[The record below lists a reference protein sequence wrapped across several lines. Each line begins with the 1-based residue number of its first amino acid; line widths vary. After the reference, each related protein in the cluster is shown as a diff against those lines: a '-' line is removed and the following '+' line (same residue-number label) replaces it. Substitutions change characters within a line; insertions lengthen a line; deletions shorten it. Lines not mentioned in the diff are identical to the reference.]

1 MKMKMFRNEEE
12 YNKAVALL
20 EELGDREG
28 FEENEKLVK
37 QFRLLSDLIEAYENQ
52 HANIQV
58 GNPIEIIK
66 LKMEYLGL
74 KQKDLQPYI
83 GSSGIV
89 SEVLN
94 KKRGLSKGMIRKLSD
109 FLHLDQNLLNTPYDL
124 IEVPTKSAKAS
135 NAKAEKDHAISDVQ
149 LFAEISSL
157 PANLRQEVSDF
168 VAFLKYRK
176 KRASTYHT

>member
-1 MKMKMFRNEEE
+1 MKMFRNEEE

-28 FEENEKLVK
+28 FEDNEDLVK
-37 QFRLLSDLIEAYENQ
+37 QFELLSDLIEDYEDSN
-52 HANIQV
+52 ANIKI

-66 LKMEYLGL
+66 LKMEYMGL

-83 GSSGIV
+83 GSSGVV

-94 KKRGLSKGMIRKLSD
+94 KKRGMSKSMIRKLSE

-124 IEVPTKSAKAS
+124 IEVPTKNVKPITVKTTTPVFKFVNTSETIAFKNYVSQRGA
-135 NAKAEKDHAISDVQ
+135 
-149 LFAEISSL
+149 LFAIGC
-157 PANLRQEVSDF
+157 
-168 VAFLKYRK
+168 
-176 KRASTYHT
+176 

>member
-1 MKMKMFRNEEE
+1 MKMFRNEEE

-28 FEENEKLVK
+28 FEENEELVK
-37 QFRLLSDLIEAYENQ
+37 QFELLSGLIEAYENQ
-52 HANIQV
+52 HTNIDV

-66 LKMEYLGL
+66 LKMEYMGL

-94 KKRGLSKGMIRKLSD
+94 RKRGLSKSMIRKLSD

-124 IEVPTKSAKAS
+124 NEVSAKSAKPS
-135 NAKAEKDHAISDVQ
+135 KAKESRTVSDAQ
-149 LFAEISSL
+149 LFSEISSL
-157 PANLRQEVSDF
+157 PANLKQEVSDF
-168 VAFLKYRK
+168 VAFLKYK
-176 KRASTYHT
+176 KGQSTAI

>member
-1 MKMKMFRNEEE
+1 MKMFRNEEE

-28 FEENEKLVK
+28 FEENEKLLK
-37 QFRLLSDLIEAYENQ
+37 QFELLSDLIGAYEDK
-52 HANIQV
+52 HANIDV
-58 GNPIEIIK
+58 GNPVEIIK

-94 KKRGLSKGMIRKLSD
+94 KKRGLSKSMIRKLSE
-109 FLHLDQNLLNTPYDL
+109 FLYLDQNLLNTPYDL
-124 IEVPTKSAKAS
+124 IDVPTKSAKPR
-135 NAKAEKDHAISDVQ
+135 NAKAEKNHAISDVQ

-157 PANLRQEVSDF
+157 PANLKQEVSDF
-168 VAFLKYRK
+168 VAFLKYK
-176 KRASTYHT
+176 KRQGTAV

>member
-1 MKMKMFRNEEE
+1 MKMFRNEEE
-12 YNKAVALL
+12 YNKAVDLL

-28 FEENEKLVK
+28 FEENEELVK
-37 QFRLLSDLIEAYENQ
+37 QFELLSNLIEAYENKN
-52 HANIQV
+52 ANIDV
-58 GNPIEIIK
+58 GHPIEIIK
-66 LKMEYLGL
+66 LKMKYMGL

-94 KKRGLSKGMIRKLSD
+94 KKRGLSKSMIRKLSE
-109 FLHLDQNLLNTPYDL
+109 FLHLDQNLLNKPYDL
-124 IEVPTKSAKAS
+124 IEISTKGTKQSEVKVEE
-135 NAKAEKDHAISDVQ
+135 NRTVSDVQ

-168 VAFLKYRK
+168 VAFLKYK
-176 KRASTYHT
+176 KKQKTVV

>member
-1 MKMKMFRNEEE
+1 MKMFRNEEE

-28 FEENEKLVK
+28 FEDNEDLVK
-37 QFRLLSDLIEAYENQ
+37 QFELLSNLIETYENQ
-52 HANIQV
+52 HANIDV
-58 GNPIEIIK
+58 GNPIAIIK
-66 LKMEYLGL
+66 LKMEYMGL

-94 KKRGLSKGMIRKLSD
+94 KKRGLSKSMIRKLSEA
-109 FLHLDQNLLNTPYDL
+109 LHLDQNLLNTPYDL
-124 IEVPTKSAKAS
+124 IDVPTKSAKS
-135 NAKAEKDHAISDVQ
+135 GNTKAEKNHAVSDAQ

-157 PANLRQEVSDF
+157 PANLKQEVSDF

-176 KRASTYHT
+176 KQKTAV

>member
-1 MKMKMFRNEEE
+1 MFRNEEE

-37 QFRLLSDLIEAYENQ
+37 QFALLSDLIEAYENK
-52 HANIQV
+52 HANLAA

-66 LKMEYLGL
+66 LKMEYMGL

-89 SEVLN
+89 SEVLS
-94 KKRGLSKGMIRKLSD
+94 KKRGLSKSMIRKLSE

-124 IEVPTKSAKAS
+124 IEVPTKRVKPRDE
-135 NAKAEKDHAISDVQ
+135 NAKADKNDAISDAQ

-176 KRASTYHT
+176 KSETAL

>member
-1 MKMKMFRNEEE
+1 MFRNEEE

-37 QFRLLSDLIEAYENQ
+37 QFELLSDLIEAYENK
-52 HANIQV
+52 HANIAV

-66 LKMEYLGL
+66 LKMEYMGL

-89 SEVLN
+89 SEVLS
-94 KKRGLSKGMIRKLSD
+94 KKRGLSKSMIRKLSE

-124 IEVPTKSAKAS
+124 IEVPTKRVKPRDVKAG
-135 NAKAEKDHAISDVQ
+135 KHDVISDVQ

-157 PANLRQEVSDF
+157 PANLKQEVSDF
-168 VAFLKYRK
+168 VAFLKYRN
-176 KRASTYHT
+176 KRETAL